1 MASGGCLHNR
11 YLNVIKGY
19 LKGDLGPDYK
29 YPNRSVQELIL
40 GAFPVSL
47 ELAEGNQLTRCWLLV
62 AGCPAVQDFREKGRL
77 FPIVIQPGATP
88 HLLRFRPRNL
98 QLLADFQPV
107 DVRARVGFS
116 KVADGDTQVLGDFGS
131 RVAL

>member
-29 YPNRSVQELIL
+29 YPNRNVQELIL

-62 AGCPAVQDFREKGRL
+62 VGCPAVQDFRENGSTFPNRNPARRDASPTSLPAAEPSASGRL
-77 FPIVIQPGATP
+77 
-88 HLLRFRPRNL
+88 
-98 QLLADFQPV
+98 
-107 DVRARVGFS
+107 
-116 KVADGDTQVLGDFGS
+116 
-131 RVAL
+131 